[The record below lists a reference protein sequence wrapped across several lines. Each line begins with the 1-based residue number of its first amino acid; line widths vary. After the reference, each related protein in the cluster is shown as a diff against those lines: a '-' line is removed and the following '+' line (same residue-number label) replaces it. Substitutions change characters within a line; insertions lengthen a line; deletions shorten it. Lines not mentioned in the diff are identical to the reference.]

1 MQTGHGHLAE
11 QFASSSR
18 AEGGAEFVAV
28 QPFTIVANAR
38 PATPIWYE
46 PHYRCWVVTRYHD
59 VKHILRHPGIFSTPP
74 PHAAFQD
81 DIQALVDE
89 SGFGAANT
97 FAAYEHQD
105 HLRLRNAVGRA
116 YSPQRMNAFEP
127 HVRDM
132 VNYLLDTIV
141 DLGRADLFQH
151 LVSELPVLVLCKL
164 MGIPAHDVARVRQW
178 ESSRLLLKWGNLD
191 ADEQRAHAHNLV
203 AYGNYLRAHVTP
215 RMEVSHDDLPGELAR
230 MAQTDSTISQDEIVT
245 LCITQFIAGH
255 ETLLNLL
262 GGGLQILLSNPAQWQ
277 LLAQNP
283 FLIPNAVEEILRA
296 APSQF
301 AWRRRATQNVTM
313 DGVQLPAGAELVFV
327 PGAANHDASVFANAD
342 ELNVRRTN
350 AREHLAFGHGM
361 HYCLGAPLA
370 RLTLRVL
377 LDEMTQRLPN
387 LRPVASETF
396 EFVPRLPFLQLAHLW
411 AEWERTTP
419 RKPLT
424 AREKYILPFEQ
435 CDKTMVARVGG
446 KCASL
451 GAMIQA
457 GAPVPPGFA
466 VTTEAYAR
474 ILATN
479 SLGEC
484 IHGWL
489 DMLDPAK
496 VREEES
502 VSRTIRK
509 LIEEMPLPPEME
521 QAIRNAYAELCAQAS
536 VDELPVAVR
545 SSATAEDLPGASFA
559 GQQDTFLWVV
569 GADAVIEHVRK
580 CWSSLYTARAISY
593 RHDNG
598 FAHEKVLMSV
608 AVQKM
613 VNASSAGVAMTLN
626 PINGDRSKI
635 VIDANWGLGETVVGG
650 TVTPDNFLVDK
661 VLLEVVAEKISD
673 KHAELVA
680 DIFARCVVEREI
692 DGERRTQPCLT
703 RAQILAVAK
712 IAKRAEQFYGSPQ
725 DVEWAIDADLPEPN
739 NVIVLQS
746 RPETVWSQK
755 QKTPSS
761 GSSIPQFGV
770 ASVLNTL
777 LAPLEKKKTS

>member
-1 MQTGHGHLAE
+1 
-11 QFASSSR
+11 
-18 AEGGAEFVAV
+18 
-28 QPFTIVANAR
+28 
-38 PATPIWYE
+38 
-46 PHYRCWVVTRYHD
+46 
-59 VKHILRHPGIFSTPP
+59 
-74 PHAAFQD
+74 
-81 DIQALVDE
+81 
-89 SGFGAANT
+89 
-97 FAAYEHQD
+97 
-105 HLRLRNAVGRA
+105 
-116 YSPQRMNAFEP
+116 
-127 HVRDM
+127 
-132 VNYLLDTIV
+132 
-141 DLGRADLFQH
+141 
-151 LVSELPVLVLCKL
+151 
-164 MGIPAHDVARVRQW
+164 
-178 ESSRLLLKWGNLD
+178 
-191 ADEQRAHAHNLV
+191 
-203 AYGNYLRAHVTP
+203 
-215 RMEVSHDDLPGELAR
+215 
-230 MAQTDSTISQDEIVT
+230 
-245 LCITQFIAGH
+245 
-255 ETLLNLL
+255 
-262 GGGLQILLSNPAQWQ
+262 
-277 LLAQNP
+277 
-283 FLIPNAVEEILRA
+283 
-296 APSQF
+296 
-301 AWRRRATQNVTM
+301 
-313 DGVQLPAGAELVFV
+313 
-327 PGAANHDASVFANAD
+327 
-342 ELNVRRTN
+342 
-350 AREHLAFGHGM
+350 
-361 HYCLGAPLA
+361 
-370 RLTLRVL
+370 
-377 LDEMTQRLPN
+377 
-387 LRPVASETF
+387 
-396 EFVPRLPFLQLAHLW
+396 
-411 AEWERTTP
+411 
-419 RKPLT
+419 
-424 AREKYILPFEQ
+424 
-435 CDKTMVARVGG
+435 
-446 KCASL
+446 
-451 GAMIQA
+451 
-457 GAPVPPGFA
+457 
-466 VTTEAYAR
+466 
-474 ILATN
+474 
-479 SLGEC
+479 
-484 IHGWL
+484 
-489 DMLDPAK
+489 